1 MSKIRRYSVYNTK
14 TDMPLIIY
22 ASPQKCA
29 AAMGIKLN
37 SFYRYI
43 CRKKS
48 GRSQTRQ
55 WAVYED
61 EVGDDE

>member
-1 MSKIRRYSVYNTK
+1 MGMREKYSVYNTK

-22 ASPQKCA
+22 ASPKECA
-29 AAMGIKLN
+29 EAMGIKLN

-43 CRKKS
+43 SRKKS

-61 EVGDDE
+61 EVADDE